1 MQELNDLGKCGART
15 HGQRAGIEGRGQVIA
30 SEAKCRECQ
39 LLRLGAHGAQ
49 WVQRCAKMTKAAI
62 RVNERLH
69 LRLCGMTGARG
80 ISASTVA
87 CARSGFRWSVQAKLE
102 TQEELVPRIANRTG
116 ITQPRGVHLLDVF
129 RGPRVDRATSGSEG
143 RVGGL
148 AVSRTV

>member
-1 MQELNDLGKCGART
+1 
-15 HGQRAGIEGRGQVIA
+15 
-30 SEAKCRECQ
+30 
-39 LLRLGAHGAQ
+39 
-49 WVQRCAKMTKAAI
+49 MTKAAI

-80 ISASTVA
+80 ISASSGA

-148 AVSRTV
+148 AVS